1 MKDSGTFYLVKNKSI
16 VGEAVVMSP
25 EHAVFHIFS
34 DIRHTQTTTYENL
47 TKKYKLEKIHG
58 KSFGG
63 IEKEIK

>member
-1 MKDSGTFYLVKNKSI
+1 MKETGTFYLIKNKNI

-25 EHAVFHIFS
+25 EYVIFHLFS
-34 DIRHTQTTTYENL
+34 DIRNTQNTTYENL

-58 KSFGG
+58 RSFGG